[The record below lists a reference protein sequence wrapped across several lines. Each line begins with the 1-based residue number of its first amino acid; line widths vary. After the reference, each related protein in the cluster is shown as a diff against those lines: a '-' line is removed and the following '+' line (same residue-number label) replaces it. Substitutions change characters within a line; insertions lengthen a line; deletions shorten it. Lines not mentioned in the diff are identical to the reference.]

1 MGTGSRQELVV
12 FTGKVLIVAGVAALA
27 YAAAEAIQIILLV
40 FAGLLFAI
48 FLSRLAAGVQKL
60 TGLDRTV
67 AVGLVLIALL
77 AVTAAAVLLLST
89 LALAEYGKLASAISA
104 AYQALPQSLRTQ
116 LDQNA
121 DLSSLIGP
129 LRSVVPPVLFGLAG
143 LLLVL
148 FTGIYFALSPRVYL
162 EGLVLLLP
170 SGMRDRSRQVL
181 HVVGEALWLWLVGQI
196 FAMVLVGMMV
206 GIGVWLVGSPVPL
219 QLGIIAGLLEFVPY
233 VGPVLAAAPG
243 VLIAFAQSPSLTV
256 WVVLLYLLIQQ
267 VEGHLIQ
274 PLVQRAVVSLPPALT
289 IAGVAAGGMLF
300 GLLGAMI
307 ATPLMV
313 TILTGIN
320 MLYVHDQLG
329 ETRHFP
335 PREKVP

>member
-12 FTGKVLIVAGVAALA
+12 FTGKVLIVAGVAAMA
-27 YAAAEAIQIILLV
+27 YAAPEAIQIILLV

-162 EGLVLLLP
+162 QGLGLLLP
-170 SGMRDRSRQVL
+170 SG
-181 HVVGEALWLWLVGQI
+181 I
-196 FAMVLVGMMV
+196 
-206 GIGVWLVGSPVPL
+206 P
-219 QLGIIAGLLEFVPY
+219 
-233 VGPVLAAAPG
+233 
-243 VLIAFAQSPSLTV
+243 
-256 WVVLLYLLIQQ
+256 
-267 VEGHLIQ
+267 
-274 PLVQRAVVSLPPALT
+274 
-289 IAGVAAGGMLF
+289 
-300 GLLGAMI
+300 
-307 ATPLMV
+307 
-313 TILTGIN
+313 
-320 MLYVHDQLG
+320 
-329 ETRHFP
+329 
-335 PREKVP
+335 